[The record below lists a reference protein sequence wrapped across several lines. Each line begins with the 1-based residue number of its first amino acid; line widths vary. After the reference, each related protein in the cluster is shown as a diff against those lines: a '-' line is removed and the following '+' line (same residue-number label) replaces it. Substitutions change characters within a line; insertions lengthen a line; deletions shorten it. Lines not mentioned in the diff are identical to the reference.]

1 MLKIGVLASTK
12 ASDLQ
17 AVIDAI
23 EAKKINAQ
31 IVCVIS
37 NKEDAF
43 ALERARTHG
52 IETVFLDP
60 KKIPKKEKF
69 DSLLVEELEKRKA
82 ELVLLIGYN
91 KILTKIFVD
100 AFKNRAMNI
109 HPALLPSFKGWDR
122 NVHQEV
128 LDSGVKITG
137 CTLHFISEE
146 ADEGP
151 IIMQAPVNVSETE
164 TVDSLKEKV
173 QKVEQ
178 EIIVKAVKL
187 FAEGKI
193 KVQGKK
199 VHLLG

>member
-151 IIMQAPVNVSETE
+151 IIMQAPVNVS
-164 TVDSLKEKV
+164 
-173 QKVEQ
+173 
-178 EIIVKAVKL
+178 
-187 FAEGKI
+187 
-193 KVQGKK
+193 
-199 VHLLG
+199 